1 MMTKMVECEIDS
13 VRVSLTN
20 QDRVVVIK
28 DKDSDRY
35 LPIWIGL
42 FESEALTI
50 ALQGVQTAR
59 PLTHD
64 LLLQSIQSL
73 GGQFLRVEIIAIEED
88 VYFAQLVVLQDG
100 KQVNIDCRPSDA
112 LIMLVRARVPIF
124 VSEDIL
130 ATAAIQPEERQGYDL
145 STVGLDEDEPT
156 EDLSIFS
163 DFLSSLESDPKSP
176 DEKPKTEAEDPASA
190 IISEDLFVDE
200 DKDEIVEGD
209 DQKDN
214 DDDDDEDGD
223 LDISDVLFPKIN
235 DN

>member
-28 DKDSDRY
+28 DKNSERY

-64 LLLQSIQSL
+64 LLLKAIQSM

-112 LIMLVRARVPIF
+112 LIMMVRAHVPIF
-124 VSEDIL
+124 VSEHIL
-130 ATAAIQPEERQGYDL
+130 ATAAIQPEERQPYDL
-145 STVGLDEDEPT
+145 SSVSLEEG
-156 EDLSIFS
+156 DLTDDFSVFS
-163 DFLSSLESDPKSP
+163 DFLSSLEG
-176 DEKPKTEAEDPASA
+176 EKPVQENQESKMQEDTIPQKNQNS
-190 IISEDLFVDE
+190 SPKEDDDE
-200 DKDEIVEGD
+200 ENSDDE
-209 DQKDN
+209 DN
-214 DDDDDEDGD
+214 DDD